1 MVELRVLNSDL
12 KLNKQID
19 PGRKH
24 NNAHQRARSL
34 AQELSRSNAHQ
45 RARSLVQGISRNN
58 AHQRARSLAQGIS
71 RSNAHLPAKVETQG
85 HRPDKPEMEIAV
97 ITTIEIQM

>member
-24 NNAHQRARSL
+24 
-34 AQELSRSNAHQ
+34 
-45 RARSLVQGISRNN
+45 NN